1 MRGILPTVLDTKY
14 DSILAWEKRLAKAVA
29 ARVVKIPQLTVWA
42 FMIPFIFILNFFRY
56 KRGSAT
62 FSLNFLFTKKLAL
75 EGALDIAKKG
85 EQQQD
90 VIMRIEE
97 KTASILAPDT
107 RGVYSSGIR
116 QKQMSEIK
124 LLLEHYLKLLEAEGK
139 TFESMVRNAYKNAE
153 QYKAFLRELARAE
166 KAVNQE
172 ALQAVGKDKA
182 ARKMVSEMEKTANSI
197 RASEAENIFS

>member
-56 KRGSAT
+56 KRSST
-62 FSLNFLFTKKLAL
+62 IFSLNFLFTKKLAL

-85 EQQQD
+85 EQKQD
-90 VIMRIEE
+90 VIVRIEE
-97 KTASILAPDT
+97 KTASILAADT

-153 QYKAFLRELARAE
+153 QYKVFMRELARAE

-197 RASEAENIFS
+197 RASEVENIFS